1 MDAVETTRMSSK
13 GQVVIPESVRSR
25 LGLAPGQQFVVMGED
40 DVIVL
45 KSIDVAPM
53 RDFDKLIDEARQAA
67 RDAGMQRSDIAEAV
81 RKVRAG

>member
-45 KSIDVAPM
+45 KSIDVASM